1 MAADQGASV
10 GLEEILQLSATEMA
24 RLTPAE
30 LLAAIQDLFRRWG
43 RFGERLLF
51 QHQGACYAILCD
63 AEAFVVYRL
72 VPPCGRVPS
81 PPGWPVCL
89 VTPDLLSDECPPPPS
104 RSKKDFFSCQLN
116 LRDWLQIITT
126 HFGPESK

>member
-1 MAADQGASV
+1 MGFEEMCQLPV
-10 GLEEILQLSATEMA
+10 GEMA
-24 RLTPAE
+24 KLTPAE
-30 LLAAIQDLFRRWG
+30 LLAAIQGLFRRWG

-51 QHQGACYAILCD
+51 QHGEVCYAILCD

-89 VTPDLLSDECPPPPS
+89 VTPELLSDEGPPS
-104 RSKKDFFSCQLN
+104 PSEFKEDFFSCKLN
-116 LRDWLQIITT
+116 LRDWLQIIIA
-126 HFGPESK
+126 HFDLESHEKTAAS